1 MNLTEEK
8 KTPLRQK
15 KLDEKRE
22 MLAMRFKGSIQVDQ
36 CCYMCLV
43 DADPPVVQC
52 TSL

>member
-22 MLAMRFKGSIQVDQ
+22 MLAMRFKGSIQVDR
-36 CCYMCLV
+36 CCSNVLGRCRG
-43 DADPPVVQC
+43 